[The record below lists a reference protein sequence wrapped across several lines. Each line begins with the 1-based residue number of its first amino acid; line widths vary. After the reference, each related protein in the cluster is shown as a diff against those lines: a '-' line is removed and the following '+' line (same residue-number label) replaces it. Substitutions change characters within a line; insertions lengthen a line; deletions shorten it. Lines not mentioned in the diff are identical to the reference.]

1 MQSAPCHNP
10 VATPSEAAQ
19 LLSTI
24 ADDHRRFARRPCK
37 LNARLTLL
45 ETWNQELEA
54 GRQFEVMTRNLS
66 RSGICFLFF
75 QQLFPDDLILLDF
88 GELKRNYRVARVRRL
103 APNCYEIGAAIVS

>member
-66 RSGICFLFF
+66 RGGICFLFF
-75 QQLFPDDLILLDF
+75 QQLFPDDQILLDF
-88 GELKRNYRVARVRRL
+88 GELKRIYRVARVRRL